1 LLVSNGALVQPV
13 LPKDMRWNF
22 HALGRVDRVKLAVVI
37 KRFTDLIAFIIAVLL
52 APSVSGVSIKDVCVS
67 DHRFFPSLEP
77 AQRPRVRAAGIVQ
90 LNFYCRGFS
99 LPLPPETTFALAP
112 RV

>member
-1 LLVSNGALVQPV
+1 LLECALVQPV

-37 KRFTDLIAFIIAVLL
+37 KRFTDLETFIIAVLL

-67 DHRFFPSLEP
+67 DHRFFPLLNQHNGP
-77 AQRPRVRAAGIVQ
+77 AVGAAEIVQ
-90 LNFYCRGFS
+90 LNLSPLQFS
-99 LPLPPETTFALAP
+99 
-112 RV
+112 